1 MNVPAIYC
9 SGKLQTGL
17 FVFRQ
22 KNVKLKNHPLPSA
35 NKRKATCGIKTQSE
49 TRAETVRYTEKKEI
63 MSKLVKTQKEI
74 AKEYGVCRSTFRKWL
89 KPIEKKLRLTR
100 RPLLM
105 WQVEMI
111 YEFLDK
117 PEPEA

>member
-1 MNVPAIYC
+1 
-9 SGKLQTGL
+9 
-17 FVFRQ
+17 
-22 KNVKLKNHPLPSA
+22 
-35 NKRKATCGIKTQSE
+35 
-49 TRAETVRYTEKKEI
+49 

-74 AKEYGVCRSTFRKWL
+74 ATEYGVCRSTFRKWL
-89 KPIEKKLRLTR
+89 KPIEKKLKLTR

-117 PEPEA
+117 PEQEVLSESF